1 MKIEGK
7 SINLR
12 KVTRSDAQSIY
23 EHAKD
28 REISR
33 YTFIP
38 HPYKREDALHFI
50 KFTHRQ
56 MKKEKEYHLGIELK
70 TTGQI
75 IGMIGMMQISQK
87 HRRAEVGYWLGRSH
101 WGKGYAAEA
110 LHLMLRYGFKELKLV
125 RIWARVMHPN
135 LASAR
140 MLEKIGFTFE
150 GRLRKSLMQNGRWL
164 DELRYGI
171 LKEEFSRK

>member
-7 SINLR
+7 CVNLR
-12 KVTRSDAQSIY
+12 KVTKADAQSIY
-23 EHAKD
+23 EYARD

-50 KFTHRQ
+50 KFTHQQ
-56 MKKEKEYHLGIELK
+56 MKKGKEYHLGVELK
-70 TTGQI
+70 ATDQI
-75 IGMIGMMQISQK
+75 IGMIGIMQISRK
-87 HRRAEVGYWLGRSH
+87 HRRAEVGYWLGKSY

-110 LHLMLRYGFKELKLV
+110 LRLMLRFGFEQLKLI
-125 RIWARVMHPN
+125 RITAGVMHPN
-135 LASAR
+135 LTSAR
-140 MLEKIGFTFE
+140 MLEKAGFTFE
-150 GRLRKSLMQNGRWL
+150 GRLRKNFMQHGRWL

-171 LKEEFSRK
+171 LKEEYSRK

>member
-7 SINLR
+7 SVNLR
-12 KVTRSDAQSIY
+12 KVTKADAQSIY

-50 KFTHRQ
+50 KFTHLQ
-56 MKKEKEYHLGIELK
+56 MKKGKEYHLGIELK
-70 TTGQI
+70 ATGQI
-75 IGMIGMMQISQK
+75 IGMIGMMQISRK
-87 HRRAEVGYWLGRSH
+87 HRRAEVGYWLGKSY

-110 LHLMLRYGFKELKLV
+110 LRLMLRFGFEQLKLV
-125 RIWARVMHPN
+125 RITAGVMHPN
-135 LASAR
+135 LTSAR
-140 MLEKIGFTFE
+140 MLEKAGFTFE
-150 GRLRKSLMQNGRWL
+150 GRLRKNFMQHSQWL

-171 LKEEFSRK
+171 LKEEFSMK